1 MKTIIF
7 ILISLLVI
15 GCSESSEKE
24 EGFGLTKLKIQNASE
39 FDIISLYIHDKVD
52 NYKTTENLIPAGFK
66 RYDTETKIAEFI
78 EFKNCK
84 YISPVYVTFTR
95 YKSDTELKLIAVT
108 TQTPLNLNTSSG
120 IATLSLLEDD
130 FYFTKKNN
138 GNTQDVCGQ

>member
-1 MKTIIF
+1 MKTILF
-7 ILISLLVI
+7 ILISLIVMS
-15 GCSESSEKE
+15 CSDDSDKQ

-39 FDIISLYIHDKVD
+39 FDIISLYIHNEADD
-52 NYKTTENLIPAGFK
+52 YKSTQNLIPNGLK
-66 RYDTETKIAEFI
+66 RYNSETKIAEFI
-78 EFKNCK
+78 EFENCK

>member
-39 FDIISLYIHDKVD
+39 FDIISLYIHNEADD
-52 NYKTTENLIPAGFK
+52 YKSTQNLIPNGLK
-66 RYDTETKIAEFI
+66 RYNSETKIAEFI
-78 EFKNCK
+78 EFENCK

-95 YKSDTELKLIAVT
+95 MKSDTEQKLIAVT

-130 FYFTKKNN
+130 FYFIKANN
-138 GNTQDVCGQ
+138 TNTQAVCGE